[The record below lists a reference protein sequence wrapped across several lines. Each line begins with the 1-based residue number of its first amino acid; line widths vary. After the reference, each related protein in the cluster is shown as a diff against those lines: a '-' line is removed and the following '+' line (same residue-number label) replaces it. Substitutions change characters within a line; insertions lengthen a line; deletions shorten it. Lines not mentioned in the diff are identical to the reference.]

1 MIRNILCILTI
12 GVMTPVMFPIAVISM
27 IVTRRADT
35 GMWWCQ
41 RPWSWLMMA
50 ASGATI
56 ELVGGREHVDP
67 SRPVIFLSNHMST
80 LDIPV
85 LFRTLWPVRFRFVVK
100 KIIKYVPFL
109 GWFIWMAGFVFVDR
123 SKTRAAIQSLD
134 EAAAQIQRGRT
145 IVIFP
150 EGTRSENGKVLPF
163 KKGPFMLALKA
174 GVPVLPVT
182 IVGTDIVMPKN
193 SWNITPTT
201 VKVKIGTPIDPA
213 QFNGD
218 RDALMKAVRDVIIDQ
233 SLELGG
239 KGGDKRTVLSKVRE
253 GEKEPVSSEDSGG
266 DSGSKAE
273 A

>member
-12 GVMTPVMFPIAVISM
+12 GLMTPVMFPFAVTTLL
-27 IVTRRADT
+27 VTRSADAS
-35 GMWWCQ
+35 MWWTQ
-41 RPWSWLMMA
+41 RPWSWLMMF
-50 ASGATI
+50 ASGASI
-56 ELVGGREHVDP
+56 EVVGGQQYIDP
-67 SRPVIFLSNHMST
+67 KRPVIFLSNHMST

-85 LFRTLWPVRFRFVVK
+85 LFRALWPVRFRFVIK
-100 KIIKYVPFL
+100 NIIKYVPFL
-109 GWFIWMAGFVFVDR
+109 GWYTWLAGFVFVDR
-123 SKTRAAIQSLD
+123 SRTRKAIASLD
-134 EAAAQIQRGRT
+134 AAATKIRKGT
-145 IVIFP
+145 SIVIFA

-201 VKVKIGTPIDPA
+201 VKVKIGAPIDPA

-218 RDALMKAVRDVIIDQ
+218 RDALMRAVRDVIIDQ

-239 KGGDKRTVLSKVRE
+239 KGGDKRTVLSRVKD
-253 GEKEPVSSEDSGG
+253 GEKEPETG
-266 DSGSKAE
+266 DSEEAE